1 MSPEK
6 KKAVNSST
14 YAFTDAINSQLLK
27 KLKKNENA
35 NAPAKLCDLFGDAKE
50 LEGMHYAY
58 I

>member
-27 KLKKNENA
+27 KLKKNGNA
-35 NAPAKLCDLFGDAKE
+35 KCSAKLSDLFGDAKE
-50 LEGMHYAY
+50 LEGMHAY

>member
-35 NAPAKLCDLFGDAKE
+35 NAPGKLCDLFGSRCKGI
-50 LEGMHYAY
+50 EGHAY

>member
-27 KLKKNENA
+27 TLKKNIGNA
-35 NAPAKLCDLFGDAKE
+35 VALRSCGLFGDAKE
-50 LEGMHYAY
+50 L
-58 I
+58 